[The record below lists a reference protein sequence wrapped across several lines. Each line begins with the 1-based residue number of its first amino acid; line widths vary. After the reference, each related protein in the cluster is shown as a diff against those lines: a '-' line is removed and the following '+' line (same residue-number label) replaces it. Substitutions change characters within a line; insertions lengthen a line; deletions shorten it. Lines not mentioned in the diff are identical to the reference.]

1 MPKDYSLN
9 VTPPNDQ
16 RRPQNAMD
24 DEWTRQFLLRAE
36 IGHVATLWD
45 DQPFITPT
53 NFCYDPQR
61 HEIYFHSNVVGRVR
75 ANAERHERACF
86 EASEFGRYLP
96 SNVALE
102 FSIQYQSAVVFGKIR
117 VLEDDGE
124 KRQVLV
130 ALIGKYFSNDDARK
144 RIPPDHRAGIEA
156 HQRLCHR
163 RRKLERQTQLEGS
176 RGTERRVGGVGDRH
190 YKKSPQ
196 IVS

>member
-9 VTPPNDQ
+9 VTPPNAQ

-53 NFCYDPQR
+53 NFWYDPER

-75 ANAERHERACF
+75 ANAERHERVCF

-96 SNVALE
+96 SNVAAE

-117 VLEDDGE
+117 VLDDDGE
-124 KRQVLV
+124 KRRVLV
-130 ALIGKYFSNDDARK
+130 ALIGKYFPTMTPGKEYRPITDQELK
-144 RIPPDHRAGIEA
+144 RTSVYAIAVESWSGKRNWKDRAEQSEEWAALSDPHPPAP
-156 HQRLCHR
+156 
-163 RRKLERQTQLEGS
+163 
-176 RGTERRVGGVGDRH
+176 
-190 YKKSPQ
+190 SP
-196 IVS
+196 